1 MLIGFEGMDG
11 VGKTTLASYVS
22 NNLNIPHETQKV
34 ANILGVDD
42 KTFRKFV
49 KDIRE
54 SDIKKLAFMFYTFR
68 CMYDKSKTRNK
79 DLIVDRTMM
88 STYFFEH
95 SKLSENDLNYVMT
108 LDCIP
113 DLTFILYATPETR
126 KHRISLR
133 DDKEDLNSEEALSD
147 GYREMLEFAKKY
159 NIPYVG
165 IDTEKYN
172 LSEIIDIC
180 ESIIEAFK
188 NANEEEREQIIKD
201 CNDTYG
207 FDKYYYNGPRLVRNI

>member
-11 VGKTTLASYVS
+11 VGKTTLANYVS
-22 NNLNIPHETQKV
+22 NDLNIPHETQKL

-42 KTFRKFV
+42 KKFRTFV
-49 KDIRE
+49 KDIRT
-54 SDIKKLAFMFYTFR
+54 SDIIKLAFMFYTFR
-68 CMYDKSKTRNK
+68 CMYDKSNTRNK

-95 SKLSENDLNYVMT
+95 SKLSENDLNYVMS

-133 DDKEDLNSEEALSD
+133 ENQEDLKSAEALSD
-147 GYREMLEFAKKY
+147 GYSEMLEFAKKY

-180 ESIIEAFK
+180 ESTIDAFK
-188 NANEEEREQIIKD
+188 NASIEEREQIIKD
-201 CNDTYG
+201 CNKIYG
-207 FDKYYYNGPRLVRNI
+207 FDHYYDGPRLEK